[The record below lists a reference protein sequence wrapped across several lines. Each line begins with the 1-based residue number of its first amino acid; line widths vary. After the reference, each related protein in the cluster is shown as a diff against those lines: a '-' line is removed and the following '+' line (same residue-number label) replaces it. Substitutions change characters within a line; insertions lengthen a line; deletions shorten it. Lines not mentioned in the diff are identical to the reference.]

1 MKKAKHFEGG
11 GGAEDQDERERARKA
26 SNFTDR
32 AAAVQ
37 KLKPYSTGR
46 GDDMEEA
53 SAPAP
58 APAPAPANIATAKCG
73 PPGRPCVGPA
83 PADSKLKPGLSA
95 MGGFE
100 PFEKFKARMDKE
112 AKAEA
117 ARDVRKI
124 SGDLPQ
130 EWDRAAAH
138 VPTKFSPKPG
148 EEEMASVEAM
158 RRPAPSK
165 VAKAKAKAIAPKFR
179 ASMGYASGGS
189 VSASRRGDGIAQRG
203 HTRGKY
209 I

>member
-11 GGAEDQDERERARKA
+11 GGAEDQDERARARSA
-26 SNFTDR
+26 SNFTDS

-37 KLKPYSTGR
+37 KLAPYSSGR
-46 GDDMEEA
+46 GDDMEET
-53 SAPAP
+53 PAP
-58 APAPAPANIATAKCG
+58 IYSPRLAPNTRLQRDFRDDDLHPDNKKPYQ
-73 PPGRPCVGPA
+73 VGA
-83 PADSKLKPGLSA
+83 GLAS

-100 PFEKFKARMDKE
+100 PFEKFKARMDKYD
-112 AKAEA
+112 ADKA
-117 ARDVRKI
+117 ARDVRQI

-165 VAKAKAKAIAPKFR
+165 VAKAKAIAPKFR

-203 HTRGKY
+203 KTRGKMC
-209 I
+209 

>member
-11 GGAEDQDERERARKA
+11 GGAEDQDERARARSA

-37 KLKPYSTGR
+37 KLAPYSSGR
-46 GDDMEEA
+46 GDDMEET
-53 SAPAP
+53 PAP

-73 PPGRPCVGPA
+73 PPGQPCVGPA
-83 PADSKLKPGLSA
+83 PADSKLKPGLAS